1 MRVRAVDFVVYTVP
15 DMQKAKA
22 FYHGTLGLPRGGEY
36 TGFWAEFATEPVALC
51 LCDPDPGPWEG
62 GTAVAL
68 AVDDVPAAVDEL
80 RAQGVPI
87 LMEPT
92 ETGVCR
98 IAFIADP
105 FGNRICLHQ
114 RKDGTAG

>member
-1 MRVRAVDFVVYTVP
+1 MRVRAVDFVVYNVP
-15 DMQKAKA
+15 DMKRAKA

-51 LCDPDPGPWEG
+51 LCDPYPGPWEG

-68 AVDDVPAAVDEL
+68 AVDDVSAAVDEL
-80 RAQGVPI
+80 RANGVSI

-98 IAFIADP
+98 IAFVADP